1 MNTEEK
7 LKTLLNESLPLPSG
21 FWRENNPELLDRV
34 PELDSVNVLTILLK
48 IEETFDLVIAD
59 DAVDA
64 ESFRDFNS
72 LLALVN
78 NALKAP

>member
-1 MNTEEK
+1 MNIEEK
-7 LKTLLNESLPLPSG
+7 LKTLLNESLALPSG

>member
-1 MNTEEK
+1 MNIEEK
-7 LKTLLNESLPLPSG
+7 LKTLFNESLPLPSG

-48 IEETFDLVIAD
+48 IEETFGLVIAD

-64 ESFRDFNS
+64 ESFRDFNA

>member
-1 MNTEEK
+1 MNTEEN
-7 LKTLLNESLPLPSG
+7 LKTLLSESLPLPSG